1 MMDFSQ
7 LFVNIMYFI
16 AEINTIS
23 QARATFVIAVDGKW
37 RFCFYFVLVSMFFF
51 TTMYERILYVTVKAK
66 TTSHC
71 KTPCL
76 ICVLY

>member
-23 QARATFVIAVDGKW
+23 QSRATFVIAVDGKW
-37 RFCFYFVLVSMFFF
+37 RFCFYFVLVSMIFYHNVRTHFVRDSKGEN
-51 TTMYERILYVTVKAK
+51 Y
-66 TTSHC
+66 
-71 KTPCL
+71 
-76 ICVLY
+76 